1 MPTVDINILAVIV
14 AAILNVV
21 VGALWYNAPFLF
33 NRPWLAGIGKTAEQ
47 VAADF
52 TILKPLGALV
62 GALVIALLLALLIG
76 WSGAASLVQGALIG
90 LLIAVGFTAINN
102 GIKDLFEGRPAK
114 LWLINAGHDV
124 VILTAMGALIGAWR

>member
-1 MPTVDINILAVIV
+1 MPTVNINILAVIV

-33 NRPWLAGIGKTAEQ
+33 NRPWLAGIGKSAEQ

-52 TILKPLGALV
+52 TLLKPLGALV
-62 GALVIALLLALLIG
+62 GALMIAVLLALFIG
-76 WSGAASLVQGALIG
+76 WSRAASLVQGALIG
-90 LLIAVGFTAINN
+90 LLIAVVFAAINN